1 MISNNSAIYV
11 RVLFVLLSVAFT
23 QHAIAQKKSKV
34 VENSVFWEVTG
45 NGLSQPSYLF
55 GTFHLLSHRYIDSL
69 TNVTAKFKASKT
81 VVSEMLIDS
90 TMTLKMMASAQMEGT
105 TLNKLL
111 TPEQFKQTNEW
122 LHELSGYDLT
132 MFNSLN
138 PMTIEI
144 LLMTMMQQKY
154 FPLDPTKDVVMD
166 LYFQQSAT
174 RDKKNV
180 IGLETFEEQTH
191 AVFGQFT
198 YERQAQLLT
207 AAVKERNTAEEEL
220 RSMNKLYR
228 EGNLSKLEAL
238 MYDEIYTPAEAAVM
252 LDNRNQK
259 WMQQLPGLFKQ
270 QPTFVA
276 VGAMHLAGENG
287 LVTLLRKQ
295 GYTVKPLQAK

>member
-1 MISNNSAIYV
+1 MISNSKTIYT
-11 RVLFVLLSVAFT
+11 RALLFVLAVTFT
-23 QHAIAQKKSKV
+23 QYALAQKKIA

-55 GTFHLLSHRYIDSL
+55 GTFHLLSHRYVDSL
-69 TNVTAKFKASKT
+69 TNVTNKFTTAKT
-81 VVSEMLIDS
+81 IVSELLIDS
-90 TMTLKMMASAQMEGT
+90 TMTMKMMASAQMKGT

-111 TPEQFKQTNEW
+111 TPEQFKQTNDW

-132 MFNSLN
+132 MFNGMN

-154 FPLDPTKDVVMD
+154 FPLDPGQDVVMD
-166 LYFQQSAT
+166 LYFQQRGT
-174 RDKKNV
+174 RDKKQV
-180 IGLETFEEQTH
+180 IGLETFDEQTH
-191 AVFGQFT
+191 AIFGQFT

-207 AAVKERNTAEEEL
+207 TAVKKRNSAEEEL
-220 RSMNKLYR
+220 RNMNRFYR
-228 EGNLSKLEAL
+228 EGNLGKLEAL
-238 MYDEIYTPAEAAVM
+238 MYDEMYTAAETAVM
-252 LDNRNQK
+252 LDNRNKK

-287 LVTLLRKQ
+287 LVTLLRKE
-295 GYTVKPLQAK
+295 GYTVKPIQTK